1 MANMITIFCFAFI
14 KSAADAH
21 RIIRETYKCYSH

>member
-1 MANMITIFCFAFI
+1 MIIAFCFAFI

-21 RIIRETYKCYSH
+21 RIIRETYKYYNY